1 MQLLGR
7 GSLYLPP
14 GVVPKSRVS
23 YWWEASIRKARTFA
37 SIFCN
42 ITSQNWREGVGREIP
57 KLALGL
63 QGSETIND
71 SKMLINDCAG
81 VDTCPQ
87 NF

>member
-7 GSLYLPP
+7 GSLYLPL
-14 GVVPKSRVS
+14 GAVPKSRVS
-23 YWWEASIRKARTFA
+23 YWWEASICKARTFA

-42 ITSQNWREGVGREIP
+42 ITSQNWRQGVGREIP